1 MVNTGIVL
9 DTVGKKKTF
18 LSSTITFL
26 TASSFH
32 SHCWCLLV
40 QRDTEHYHIS
50 AADTALP
57 LFKGKARVLYFQYQQ
72 SAAAM
77 WCTVF
82 CTEMRGTMHASLQS
96 FGFVLFDSP

>member
-1 MVNTGIVL
+1 MNTGIIL
-9 DTVGKKKTF
+9 DTVRKNNISKQHNHR
-18 LSSTITFL
+18 SS
-26 TASSFH
+26 H
-32 SHCWCLLV
+32 SHCWCVLV

-50 AADTALP
+50 AADTALL